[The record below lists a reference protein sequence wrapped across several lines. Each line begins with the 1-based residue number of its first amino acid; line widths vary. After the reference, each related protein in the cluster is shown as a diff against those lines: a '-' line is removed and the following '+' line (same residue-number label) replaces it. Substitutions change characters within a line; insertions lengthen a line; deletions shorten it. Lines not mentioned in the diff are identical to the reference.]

1 MVWSPKWAGTGMSEN
16 QERYEISE
24 KTHQEFVDQSHVL
37 AFEELGIV
45 QCGTA
50 SCRDFFSVYRKN
62 QQKHMLLFTVRG
74 KGWLESGGCRYILE
88 PGSCITVPSGIE
100 NGFGIEEETWQIAW
114 IFLSPDKH
122 CENMVSDEISYT
134 LSPAAEVVS
143 SCIHTLLRSIALPID
158 LGGAIA
164 NHSVAQ
170 IEFLI
175 NAPVPNHQ
183 PRNLVRLRRV
193 FDNVQKQL
201 HKEWNVHELANLF
214 PCSEPHFHRLCQRYY
229 SHSPMTHI
237 MRMRMEYAARL
248 LKSSDWSI
256 QHIGEIVGYPNAAN
270 FSTRFKAWSGM
281 TPRQFKRSATIGN

>member
-1 MVWSPKWAGTGMSEN
+1 MSEK

-50 SCRDFFSVYRKN
+50 SCREFFSVYRKN

-122 CENMVSDEISYT
+122 WENIVSDEISYM

-175 NAPVPNHQ
+175 NAPVPNRQ
-183 PRNLVRLRRV
+183 SRNLVRLRRV

-281 TPRQFKRSATIGN
+281 TPRQFKRGATIGN

>member
-1 MVWSPKWAGTGMSEN
+1 MSEK

-122 CENMVSDEISYT
+122 WENIVSDEISYK

-183 PRNLVRLRRV
+183 SRNLVRLRRV
-193 FDNVQKQL
+193 FDNVQRQL

-281 TPRQFKRSATIGN
+281 TPRQFKRGATIGN

>member
-1 MVWSPKWAGTGMSEN
+1 MSEK

-37 AFEELGIV
+37 AFEEIGIV

-62 QQKHMLLFTVRG
+62 QQKHMLLYTVRG
-74 KGWLESGGCRYILE
+74 KGWLESEGCRYILE
-88 PGSCITVPSGIE
+88 PGACITVPAGVE

-114 IFLSPDKH
+114 IFLSPDKQW
-122 CENMVSDEISYT
+122 ENVVSDEVSYT

-164 NHSVAQ
+164 IHSVAQ
-170 IEFLI
+170 IEFMI
-175 NAPVPNHQ
+175 NAPVPQ
-183 PRNLVRLRRV
+183 QQSRNLIRLRRV
-193 FDNVQKQL
+193 FDSVQKQL

-248 LKSSDWSI
+248 LRSSDWSI

-281 TPRQFKRSATIGN
+281 TPRQFKQSA

>member
-1 MVWSPKWAGTGMSEN
+1 MSEK

-62 QQKHMLLFTVRG
+62 QQKHMLLFTIRG
-74 KGWLESGGCRYILE
+74 KGWLQSGGCRYILE

-122 CENMVSDEISYT
+122 WENIVSDEISYT

-175 NAPVPNHQ
+175 NAQVPNHQ

-281 TPRQFKRSATIGN
+281 TPRQFKRGATIGN

>member
-1 MVWSPKWAGTGMSEN
+1 MSEK

-50 SCRDFFSVYRKN
+50 SCREFFSVYRKN

-122 CENMVSDEISYT
+122 WENIVSDEISYT

-183 PRNLVRLRRV
+183 SRNLVRLRRV

-281 TPRQFKRSATIGN
+281 TPRQFKRGATIGN

>member
-1 MVWSPKWAGTGMSEN
+1 MSEK

-122 CENMVSDEISYT
+122 WENIVSDEISYT

-143 SCIHTLLRSIALPID
+143 SCIHTLLRCIALPID

-175 NAPVPNHQ
+175 NAPVPKHQ
-183 PRNLVRLRRV
+183 SRNLVRLRRV

-281 TPRQFKRSATIGN
+281 TPRQFKRGATIGN

>member
-1 MVWSPKWAGTGMSEN
+1 MSEK

-50 SCRDFFSVYRKN
+50 SCREFFSVYRKN

-122 CENMVSDEISYT
+122 WENIVSDEISYT

-183 PRNLVRLRRV
+183 SRNLIRLRRV

-281 TPRQFKRSATIGN
+281 TPRQFKRGATIGN

>member
-1 MVWSPKWAGTGMSEN
+1 MSEK

-50 SCRDFFSVYRKN
+50 SCREFFSVYRKN

-122 CENMVSDEISYT
+122 WENIVSDEISYT

-170 IEFLI
+170 VEFLI

-183 PRNLVRLRRV
+183 SRNLVRLKRV

>member
-1 MVWSPKWAGTGMSEN
+1 MSEK

-62 QQKHMLLFTVRG
+62 QQKHMLLYTVRG
-74 KGWLESGGCRYILE
+74 KGWLESEGCRYILE
-88 PGSCITVPSGIE
+88 PGSCITVPAGVE

-114 IFLSPDKH
+114 IFLSPDKQW
-122 CENMVSDEISYT
+122 ENVVSDEVSYT

-164 NHSVAQ
+164 IHSVAQ
-170 IEFLI
+170 IEFMI
-175 NAPVPNHQ
+175 NAPVPQ
-183 PRNLVRLRRV
+183 QQSRNLIRLRRV
-193 FDNVQKQL
+193 FDSVQKQL

-248 LKSSDWSI
+248 LRSSDWSI

-281 TPRQFKRSATIGN
+281 TPRQFKQSAQSQ

>member
-1 MVWSPKWAGTGMSEN
+1 MSEK

-50 SCRDFFSVYRKN
+50 SCREFFSVYRKN

-122 CENMVSDEISYT
+122 WENIVSDEISYT

-175 NAPVPNHQ
+175 NAPVSNHQ
-183 PRNLVRLRRV
+183 SRNLVRLKCV

-281 TPRQFKRSATIGN
+281 TPRQFKRGATIGN

>member
-1 MVWSPKWAGTGMSEN
+1 MSEK

-114 IFLSPDKH
+114 IFLSPDKYW
-122 CENMVSDEISYT
+122 ENIVSDEISYT

-183 PRNLVRLRRV
+183 SRNLVRLRRV

-281 TPRQFKRSATIGN
+281 TPRQFKRGATIGN

>member
-1 MVWSPKWAGTGMSEN
+1 MSEK

-50 SCRDFFSVYRKN
+50 SCRDFLSVYRKN

-74 KGWLESGGCRYILE
+74 KGWLESRGCRYILE
-88 PGSCITVPSGIE
+88 PGSCITVPSCIE

-122 CENMVSDEISYT
+122 WENIVSDEISYT

-183 PRNLVRLRRV
+183 SRNLVRLRRV

-281 TPRQFKRSATIGN
+281 TPRHFKRGATIGN

>member
-1 MVWSPKWAGTGMSEN
+1 MSEKH
-16 QERYEISE
+16 ERYEISDQ
-24 KTHQEFVDQSHVL
+24 THQEFVDQSHVL

-50 SCRDFFSVYRKN
+50 SCRDFFSVHRKN
-62 QQKHMLLFTVRG
+62 PQKHMLLYTVRG
-74 KGWLESGGCRYILE
+74 KGWLESGSCRYTLE
-88 PGSCITVPSGIE
+88 SGSCITVPAGTE

-114 IFLSPDKH
+114 IFLSPDKQWDKV
-122 CENMVSDEISYT
+122 VSDEVSYT

-170 IEFLI
+170 IEFMI
-175 NAPVPNHQ
+175 NAPVPQ
-183 PRNLVRLRRV
+183 QQSRNLIRLRRV

-201 HKEWNVHELANLF
+201 HKEWNVHELASLF

-281 TPRQFKRSATIGN
+281 TPRQFKQSA

>member
-1 MVWSPKWAGTGMSEN
+1 MSEK

-62 QQKHMLLFTVRG
+62 QQKHMLLYTVRG
-74 KGWLESGGCRYILE
+74 KGWLESEGCRYILE
-88 PGSCITVPSGIE
+88 SGSCITVPAGVE

-114 IFLSPDKH
+114 IFLSPDKQWD
-122 CENMVSDEISYT
+122 NVVSDEVSYT

-170 IEFLI
+170 IESMI
-175 NAPVPNHQ
+175 NAPVPQ
-183 PRNLVRLRRV
+183 QQSRNLIRLRRV
-193 FDNVQKQL
+193 FDSVQKQL
-201 HKEWNVHELANLF
+201 HKEWNVFELANLF

-248 LKSSDWSI
+248 LRSSDWSI

-281 TPRQFKRSATIGN
+281 TPRQFKQSAQS

>member
-1 MVWSPKWAGTGMSEN
+1 MSEK

-24 KTHQEFVDQSHVL
+24 KTHQEFVDPSHVL

-74 KGWLESGGCRYILE
+74 KGWLESRGCRYILE
-88 PGSCITVPSGIE
+88 LGSCITVPSGIE

-122 CENMVSDEISYT
+122 WENIVSDEISYT

-183 PRNLVRLRRV
+183 SRNLVRLRRV

-201 HKEWNVHELANLF
+201 HKEWNVNELANLF

-281 TPRQFKRSATIGN
+281 TPRHFKRGATIGN

>member
-1 MVWSPKWAGTGMSEN
+1 MSEK

-50 SCRDFFSVYRKN
+50 SCREFFSVYRKN

-122 CENMVSDEISYT
+122 WENIVSDEISYT

-183 PRNLVRLRRV
+183 SRNLVRLKRV

-281 TPRQFKRSATIGN
+281 TPRQFKRGATIGN

>member
-1 MVWSPKWAGTGMSEN
+1 MSEK

-62 QQKHMLLFTVRG
+62 QQKHMLLYTVRG
-74 KGWLESGGCRYILE
+74 KGWLESEGCRYILE
-88 PGSCITVPSGIE
+88 PGSCITVPVGVE

-114 IFLSPDKH
+114 IFLSPDKQW
-122 CENMVSDEISYT
+122 ENVVSDEVSYT

-164 NHSVAQ
+164 IHSVAQ
-170 IEFLI
+170 IEFMI
-175 NAPVPNHQ
+175 NAPVPQ
-183 PRNLVRLRRV
+183 QQSRNLIRLRRV
-193 FDNVQKQL
+193 FDSVQKQL

-248 LKSSDWSI
+248 LRSSDWSI

-281 TPRQFKRSATIGN
+281 TPRQFKQSAQS

>member
-1 MVWSPKWAGTGMSEN
+1 MNEK

-24 KTHQEFVDQSHVL
+24 NTHQEFVDQSHVL

-62 QQKHMLLFTVRG
+62 QQKHMLLYTVRG
-74 KGWLESGGCRYILE
+74 KGWLESGACRYILE
-88 PGSCITVPSGIE
+88 PGSYITVPAGIE

-114 IFLSPDKH
+114 IFLSPDKKW
-122 CENMVSDEISYT
+122 EGVVSDEVNYT

-164 NHSVAQ
+164 NYSVAQ
-170 IEFLI
+170 IEYMI
-175 NAPVPNHQ
+175 NAPVPQ
-183 PRNLVRLRRV
+183 QQSRNLIRLRRV

-201 HKEWNVHELANLF
+201 HKEWNVHELAGLF

-281 TPRQFKRSATIGN
+281 TPRQFKQSV

>member
-1 MVWSPKWAGTGMSEN
+1 MSEK

-50 SCRDFFSVYRKN
+50 SCRDFLSVYRKN

-74 KGWLESGGCRYILE
+74 KGWLESRGCRYILE
-88 PGSCITVPSGIE
+88 PGSCITVPSCIE
-100 NGFGIEEETWQIAW
+100 NGFGIEEETWQIAC

-122 CENMVSDEISYT
+122 WENIVSDEISYT

-183 PRNLVRLRRV
+183 SRNLVRLRRV

-201 HKEWNVHELANLF
+201 HK
-214 PCSEPHFHRLCQRYY
+214 
-229 SHSPMTHI
+229 
-237 MRMRMEYAARL
+237 
-248 LKSSDWSI
+248 
-256 QHIGEIVGYPNAAN
+256 
-270 FSTRFKAWSGM
+270 
-281 TPRQFKRSATIGN
+281 

>member
-1 MVWSPKWAGTGMSEN
+1 MSEKH
-16 QERYEISE
+16 ERYEISDQ
-24 KTHQEFVDQSHVL
+24 THQEFVDQSHVL
-37 AFEELGIV
+37 AFEQLGIV

-50 SCRDFFSVYRKN
+50 SCRDFFSVHRKN
-62 QQKHMLLFTVRG
+62 PQKHMLLYTVMG
-74 KGWLESGGCRYILE
+74 KGWLESSACRYLLE
-88 PGSCITVPSGIE
+88 PGSCITVPTGTE

-114 IFLSPDKH
+114 IFLSPDKQWDKV
-122 CENMVSDEISYT
+122 VSDEVSYT

-143 SCIHTLLRSIALPID
+143 SCIHTLLRSIALPIN

-170 IEFLI
+170 IEYMI
-175 NAPVPNHQ
+175 NAPVPQ
-183 PRNLVRLRRV
+183 QQSRNLIRLRRV

-201 HKEWNVHELANLF
+201 HKEWNVHELASLF

-270 FSTRFKAWSGM
+270 FSTRFKVWSGM
-281 TPRQFKRSATIGN
+281 TPRQFKQGI

>member
-1 MVWSPKWAGTGMSEN
+1 MSEKH
-16 QERYEISE
+16 ERYEISD

-50 SCRDFFSVYRKN
+50 SCRDFFSVHRKN
-62 QQKHMLLFTVRG
+62 PQKHMLLYTVRG
-74 KGWLESGGCRYILE
+74 KGWLESGACRYLLE
-88 PGSCITVPSGIE
+88 PGSCITVPAGTE

-114 IFLSPDKH
+114 IFLSPDKQWDKV
-122 CENMVSDEISYT
+122 VSDEVSYT

-170 IEFLI
+170 IEFMI
-175 NAPVPNHQ
+175 NAPVPQ
-183 PRNLVRLRRV
+183 QQSRNLIRLRRV

-201 HKEWNVHELANLF
+201 HKEWNVHELASLF

-281 TPRQFKRSATIGN
+281 TPRQFKQSI

>member
-1 MVWSPKWAGTGMSEN
+1 MSDK
-16 QERYEISE
+16 QERYDISE

-62 QQKHMLLFTVRG
+62 QQKHMLLYTVRG
-74 KGWLESGGCRYILE
+74 KGWLESEGCRYILE
-88 PGSCITVPSGIE
+88 PGSCITVPEGVE

-114 IFLSPDKH
+114 IFLSPDKQW
-122 CENMVSDEISYT
+122 ENVVNDEVRYT

-170 IEFLI
+170 IEFMI
-175 NAPVPNHQ
+175 NAPVPQ
-183 PRNLVRLRRV
+183 QQSRNLIRLRRV
-193 FDNVQKQL
+193 FDSVQKQL
-201 HKEWNVHELANLF
+201 HKEWNVHELASLF

-229 SHSPMTHI
+229 SHGPMTHI

-281 TPRQFKRSATIGN
+281 TPRQFKRGVHNEN

>member
-1 MVWSPKWAGTGMSEN
+1 MGLGQAMSEK
-16 QERYEISE
+16 QERYEISDS
-24 KTHQEFVDQSHVL
+24 THQEFVDQSHVL
-37 AFEELGIV
+37 AFEQLGIV

-88 PGSCITVPSGIE
+88 PGSCITVPAGVE

-114 IFLSPDKH
+114 VFLSPDKRWS
-122 CENMVSDEISYT
+122 NIDNDILYT
-134 LSPAAEVVS
+134 LTPAADVVA
-143 SCIHTLLRSIALPID
+143 SCIHTLLRSISLPID
-158 LGGAIA
+158 LGGAVAI
-164 NHSVAQ
+164 HSVAQ
-170 IEFLI
+170 IEALI
-175 NAPVPNHQ
+175 NAPIPQ
-183 PRNLVRLRRV
+183 QLDRNAIRLERA
-193 FDNVQKQL
+193 FDTAQKQL
-201 HKEWNVHELANLF
+201 HKEWNVQELSNLF

-229 SHSPMTHI
+229 SHSPMTHL

-248 LKSSDWSI
+248 LRSSDCSI

-281 TPRQFKRSATIGN
+281 TPRQFKQSAP

>member
-1 MVWSPKWAGTGMSEN
+1 MSEK

-74 KGWLESGGCRYILE
+74 KGWLQSGGCRYILE

-122 CENMVSDEISYT
+122 WENIVSDEISYT

-183 PRNLVRLRRV
+183 SRNMVRLRRV

-281 TPRQFKRSATIGN
+281 TPRQFKRGATIGN

>member
-1 MVWSPKWAGTGMSEN
+1 MSEK

-50 SCRDFFSVYRKN
+50 SCREFFSVYRKN

-122 CENMVSDEISYT
+122 WDNIVSDEINYM

-183 PRNLVRLRRV
+183 SRNLVRLRRV

-201 HKEWNVHELANLF
+201 HKEWNVHELANLV

-281 TPRQFKRSATIGN
+281 TPRQFKRGATIGS